1 MKANEMREL
10 SPEELERKLLDLK
23 QELFNLRFQH
33 ASGQLENPRKLG
45 QTRKTIARAKTIIRQ
60 TQLKGKEE

>member
-10 SPEELERKLLDLK
+10 SLDELERKLLDLK

>member
-10 SPEELERKLLDLK
+10 SLEELDRKLLDLK
-23 QELFNLRFQH
+23 QEMFNLRFQH

-45 QTRKTIARAKTIIRQ
+45 HTRKIIARVKTIIRQ